1 VVGGLGL
8 AAAAAGLMIL
18 WRLGRGT
25 EWIGQAPASLEIRF
39 RYWIASVRMI
49 AQSPWTG
56 VGPGQ
61 FKARYETYRAAA
73 STEQIADPHNW
84 LLQIVTTGGIPAGVF
99 GIILATAIFWRFA
112 RLENQSGVFGDA
124 ERRVDASAENPTT
137 MRSDG
142 RFFFPPK
149 WLRAGAAAGVIAVWL
164 AGLVIGYLPTL
175 DAAILATLAGGMVM
189 FLAGRRSDR
198 LENQKNASDS
208 QADDDWRF
216 YRRLAGWSLV
226 AMTIHLLAAGGVIV
240 PGVAMPLWILAG
252 TATAVWVDNVR
263 IDRLSVI
270 ESSAARLRMA
280 VAAAMAT
287 LLVAWYLTAV
297 LPIERTNRAMASFQ
311 RAWAQRRIV
320 EAESDLR
327 RATAA
332 DRWNADPALQHAA
345 ILAQLAIADSQN
357 RQRWES
363 AWDEAEAA
371 ALRRAGDDPVVIR
384 QLGEHR
390 LWAFQRYGDQSQLR
404 RAAGLYERAVG
415 LSPSH
420 ETYAAQL
427 AEIYRET
434 GDGDA
439 VELAERA
446 AALSAAGGY
455 YERSLPFI
463 LVLPAERI
471 GDSVASG
478 PVRRPASDLL
488 APMLSP

>member
-1 VVGGLGL
+1 
-8 AAAAAGLMIL
+8 
-18 WRLGRGT
+18 
-25 EWIGQAPASLEIRF
+25 
-39 RYWIASVRMI
+39 
-49 AQSPWTG
+49 
-56 VGPGQ
+56 
-61 FKARYETYRAAA
+61 
-73 STEQIADPHNW
+73 
-84 LLQIVTTGGIPAGVF
+84 
-99 GIILATAIFWRFA
+99 
-112 RLENQSGVFGDA
+112 
-124 ERRVDASAENPTT
+124 
-137 MRSDG
+137 
-142 RFFFPPK
+142 
-149 WLRAGAAAGVIAVWL
+149 
-164 AGLVIGYLPTL
+164 
-175 DAAILATLAGGMVM
+175 
-189 FLAGRRSDR
+189 
-198 LENQKNASDS
+198 
-208 QADDDWRF
+208 
-216 YRRLAGWSLV
+216 
-226 AMTIHLLAAGGVIV
+226 
-240 PGVAMPLWILAG
+240 
-252 TATAVWVDNVR
+252 
-263 IDRLSVI
+263 
-270 ESSAARLRMA
+270 
-280 VAAAMAT
+280 
-287 LLVAWYLTAV
+287 
-297 LPIERTNRAMASFQ
+297 MASFQ

-332 DRWNADPALQHAA
+332 DRWNADQALQHAA

-427 AEIYRET
+427 AEIYRKT
-434 GDGDA
+434 GDGGA

-471 GDSVASG
+471 GESVASG